1 MLLIEYFAR
10 NKKIERKLK
19 EFVHQILDLYRF
31 WDLGP
36 KQIRLLRLVLILRS
50 VNSTLSFGEQNSR
63 LKPLVKS
70 SKFKTIN

>member
-1 MLLIEYFAR
+1 MLLIEYF
-10 NKKIERKLK
+10 ERKLK
-19 EFVHQILDLYRF
+19 NFVHQILDLYRF

-36 KQIRLLRLVLILRS
+36 KQIRIVRLVLILRS